1 LAIVSPADEHL
12 DDASAWPHSHRQ
24 ALRVTGTGLAR
35 QAAQLLG
42 HSFVPFGAV
51 CLLAG
56 TIFWG
61 PWISLLLA
69 ASWFFAVL
77 LWIA

>member
-1 LAIVSPADEHL
+1 
-12 DDASAWPHSHRQ
+12 
-24 ALRVTGTGLAR
+24 LRVTGTGLTR